1 MNKIFTLVTICLALF
16 ACAGCGAV
24 EPPAARTSAAPNS
37 AQADAAAQADDQKNG
52 LNHFSCGMAS
62 SQWRL
67 MSMSFKKKYSSSG

>member
-37 AQADAAAQADDQKNG
+37 AQADAAAQADDQKNATMITITNNG
-52 LNHFSCGMAS
+52 HKITFALNDSPAS
-62 SQWRL
+62 QAL
-67 MSMSFKKKYSSSG
+67 HP